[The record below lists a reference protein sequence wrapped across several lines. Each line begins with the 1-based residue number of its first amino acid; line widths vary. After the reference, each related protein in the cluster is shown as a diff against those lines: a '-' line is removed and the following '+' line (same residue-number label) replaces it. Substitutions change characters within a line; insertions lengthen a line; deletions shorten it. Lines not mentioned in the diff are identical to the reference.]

1 MEQARAQSPEPQHSE
16 PQMPRPY
23 PGVGVRE
30 YGRIV
35 GARGRFGLFVHN
47 SRGADPPSSQSKKTE
62 LTLSPLTQVGSFGPV

>member
-1 MEQARAQSPEPQHSE
+1 MAQARAQSPEPQHSE

-35 GARGRFGLFVHN
+35 GARGRFGLFVH
-47 SRGADPPSSQSKKTE
+47 AE
-62 LTLSPLTQVGSFGPV
+62 LTLPLLNLKKKN